1 LQVMLDVLSSR
12 WGMRASVFSRHKSPI
27 SSNKSRF

>member
-1 LQVMLDVLSSR
+1 VLQVVLDVLSSR

-27 SSNKSRF
+27 SS